1 MGLERLRILVS
12 AMGPGTNSRGYRRMT
27 VMLDSD
33 KCSWKCKLGG
43 GIRGVGVEHLTGEGR
58 LILPGEEI

>member
-1 MGLERLRILVS
+1 
-12 AMGPGTNSRGYRRMT
+12 
-27 VMLDSD
+27 MLDSD